1 MKDIDSIDQ
10 DVIGEVVL
18 AAQIVQAA
26 REAQEAPEDLKD
38 LAEKAVAEEDLKDT
52 KNHECKQISL
62 TYLYLPLIFLVNPN
76 VLFYLIL
83 LLH

>member
-10 DVIGEVVL
+10 DVIGEVAL
-18 AAQIVQAA
+18 AVQIVQAA
-26 REAQEAPEDLKD
+26 REAPEVLKA
-38 LAEKAVAEEDLKDT
+38 LKVAAEEVVAAEVLKDT
-52 KNHECKQISL
+52 KNHVCKQISL
-62 TYLYLPLIFLVNPN
+62 TCLYLPLTFLVNPT